1 MTEKVPILI
10 VDDLPQNIL
19 ALEAV
24 IADMGFDIITA
35 KSGNDALRQSLKHDF
50 ALILL
55 DVQMPGMNG
64 FEVARLIRSNPKT
77 SHFPVIFV
85 TAGMKELLDQIE
97 GYETGAVDYLIK
109 PFEPVILRSKVRVFQ
124 ELYQQRKV
132 IEAFYS
138 HLEQVVDER
147 TAELKEANETISRLA
162 ATDELTNLS
171 NRRSFND
178 CLAAAL
184 SAARRHEYPL
194 SLIMIDLD
202 HFKVVNDTFGHS
214 EGDKVLKLFAD
225 LLREMIRTEDVA
237 ARWGGEEFIIILP
250 HTACEAAAA
259 LAERIRVAF
268 GQHSNPEQHYKCIIA
283 TPISLSASFGVVQ
296 LQEGEDLDALIKRAD
311 GALYCAKDSGRNQVV
326 IG

>member
-1 MTEKVPILI
+1 MSEKVPILI

-24 IADMGFDIITA
+24 IADMGFEIISA
-35 KSGNDALRQSLKHDF
+35 RSGNDALRLSLKHDF

-64 FEVARLIRSNPKT
+64 FEVARLIRANPKT
-77 SHFPVIFV
+77 SHFPIIFV
-85 TAGMKELLDQIE
+85 TAGMKDLLDQIE
-97 GYETGAVDYLIK
+97 GYETGAVDYLMK
-109 PFEPVILRSKVRVFQ
+109 PFEPVILRSKVRVFR

-132 IEAFYS
+132 IETFYFN
-138 HLEQVVDER
+138 LEQIVEER

-171 NRRSFND
+171 NRRSFNI
-178 CLAAAL
+178 CLASAL

-214 EGDKVLKLFAD
+214 KGDEVLKAFARIFLD
-225 LLREMIRTEDVA
+225 IIRVEDVA
-237 ARWGGEEFIIILP
+237 ARWGGEEFILLLP
-250 HTACEAAAA
+250 HTPSDAASA

-268 GQHSNPEQHYKCIIA
+268 EQHSDIVA
-283 TPISLSASFGVVQ
+283 PIVLSASFGVVQ
-296 LQEGEDLDALIKRAD
+296 FHGSEDADALIRRAD
-311 GALYCAKDSGRNQVV
+311 DALYRAKHQGRNRVV
-326 IG
+326 VG

>member
-10 VDDLPQNIL
+10 VDDLQQNIL

-24 IADMGFDIITA
+24 IADLGVDIITA
-35 KSGNDALRQSLKHDF
+35 KSGNDALRLSLKHDF

-77 SHFPVIFV
+77 NHFPIIFV
-85 TAGMKELLDQIE
+85 TAGMKDLLDQIE
-97 GYETGAVDYLIK
+97 GYETGAVDYLMK
-109 PFEPVILRSKVRVFQ
+109 PFEPVILRSKVKVFK

-132 IEAFYS
+132 IEEFYAN
-138 HLEQVVDER
+138 LEQIVEER

-162 ATDELTNLS
+162 ATDELTGLP

-178 CLAAAL
+178 CLAVSL

-194 SLIMIDLD
+194 SLILTDLD
-202 HFKVVNDTFGHS
+202 HFKAVNDTFGHS
-214 EGDKVLKLFAD
+214 VGDQVLKEFAD
-225 LLREMIRTEDVA
+225 LLREMIRAEDIA

-250 HTACEAAAA
+250 HTDSEAAAA
-259 LAERIRVAF
+259 LAERIRIACEK
-268 GQHSNPEQHYKCIIA
+268 HSPPMNG
-283 TPISLSASFGVVQ
+283 LSASFGVAQ
-296 LQEGEDLDALIKRAD
+296 LRSGEDDDSLIRRAD
-311 GALYCAKDSGRNQVV
+311 DAMYRAKNEGRNRVV
-326 IG
+326 VG

>member
-1 MTEKVPILI
+1 MTDKVPILI

-24 IADMGFDIITA
+24 IADMGFEIITA
-35 KSGNDALRQSLKHDF
+35 RSGNDALRLSLKHDF

-77 SHFPVIFV
+77 SHFPIIFV
-85 TAGMKELLDQIE
+85 TAGIKDLLDQIE
-97 GYETGAVDYLIK
+97 GYETGAVDYLMK

-132 IEAFYS
+132 IERFYS
-138 HLEQVVDER
+138 NLEQIVEER

-162 ATDELTNLS
+162 ATDELTKLF

-184 SAARRHEYPL
+184 SASRRHEFPL
-194 SLIMIDLD
+194 SMIMIDLD

-214 EGDKVLKLFAD
+214 EGDLVLKKFAD

-237 ARWGGEEFIIILP
+237 ARWGGEEFIIVLP
-250 HTACEAAAA
+250 HTLCEAAAA
-259 LAERIRVAF
+259 LAERIRIAF
-268 GQHSNPEQHYKCIIA
+268 EQHSHTA
-283 TPISLSASFGVVQ
+283 TPIALSASFGVVQ
-296 LQEGEDLDALIKRAD
+296 LREGEDVDTLIRRADDALYRA
-311 GALYCAKDSGRNQVV
+311 KNEGRNRVV

>member
-24 IADMGFDIITA
+24 IADMDVDIISA
-35 KSGNDALRQSLKHDF
+35 RSGNDALRLSLKHDF

-77 SHFPVIFV
+77 NHFPIIFV
-85 TAGMKELLDQIE
+85 TAGMKDLLDQIE
-97 GYETGAVDYLIK
+97 GYETGAVDYLMK
-109 PFEPVILRSKVRVFQ
+109 PFEPVILRSKVKVFQ

-132 IEAFYS
+132 IERFYS
-138 HLEQVVDER
+138 NLEQIVEER
-147 TAELKEANETISRLA
+147 TVELKEANETISRLA
-162 ATDELTNLS
+162 ATDELTELY
-171 NRRSFND
+171 NRRYFNER
-178 CLAAAL
+178 LKTTL
-184 SAARRHEYPL
+184 SAARRHGYPL
-194 SLIMIDLD
+194 SMIMIDLD

-214 EGDKVLKLFAD
+214 EGDLILRAFAD
-225 LLREMIRTEDVA
+225 LLREMIRAEDVA

-250 HTACEAAAA
+250 HTGSEAASA

-268 GQHSNPEQHYKCIIA
+268 EQLSTSTARIV
-283 TPISLSASFGVVQ
+283 LSASFGVAQ
-296 LQEGEDLDALIKRAD
+296 LQETDDVDSLIRRTDA
-311 GALYCAKDSGRNQVV
+311 ALYRAKHEGRNRVV
-326 IG
+326 AG

>member
-24 IADMGFDIITA
+24 IADMGFDIISA
-35 KSGNDALRQSLKHDF
+35 RSGNDALRLSLKHDF

-77 SHFPVIFV
+77 NHFPIIFV
-85 TAGMKELLDQIE
+85 TAGMKDLLDQIE
-97 GYETGAVDYLIK
+97 GYETGAVDYLMK

-132 IEAFYS
+132 IEKFYNN
-138 HLEQVVDER
+138 LEQLVEER

-171 NRRSFND
+171 NRRSFNES
-178 CLAAAL
+178 LAAAL
-184 SAARRHEYPL
+184 SAARRHEFPL
-194 SLIMIDLD
+194 SMIMIDLD
-202 HFKVVNDTFGHS
+202 HFKVVNDTCGHS
-214 EGDKVLKLFAD
+214 EGDKVLQLFAD
-225 LLREMIRTEDVA
+225 LLRDMTRTEDVA
-237 ARWGGEEFIIILP
+237 ARWGGEEFIVILP
-250 HTACEAAAA
+250 HTLREAAAA
-259 LAERIRVAF
+259 LAERIRAAF
-268 GQHSNPEQHYKCIIA
+268 ERHPTSD
-283 TPISLSASFGVVQ
+283 TPIVLSASFSVVQ
-296 LQEGEDLDALIKRAD
+296 LRGEEDADTLIKRAD
-311 GALYCAKDSGRNQVV
+311 DALYRAKNEGRNRV
-326 IG
+326 IVA